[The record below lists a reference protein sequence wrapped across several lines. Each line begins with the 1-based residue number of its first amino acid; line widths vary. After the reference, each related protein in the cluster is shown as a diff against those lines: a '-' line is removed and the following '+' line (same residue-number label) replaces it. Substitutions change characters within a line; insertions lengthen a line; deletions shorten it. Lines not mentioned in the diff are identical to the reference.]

1 MSRSTIPEF
10 AILGHP
16 NEGKSSVVSTLAEDD
31 SVKISPTPGET
42 ITCRSFPVRIDE
54 QEIIR
59 FTDTPGFQRPRSVL
73 KWMEAYT
80 DSQEHQEKMVA
91 DFCKAHKNNPD
102 FRNECELFDPVVRGA
117 GIIFVVDGSKP
128 VRRNDRMEIEIL
140 RLTGCPRMAIINS
153 KGQDEEYLA
162 EWKNEFRKNFNAI
175 RVFNAHNATYAER
188 IGLLE
193 SLKAIDQ
200 DRQAILE
207 KVILAFQEDW
217 KNRSLRTA
225 DLICDLLARCL
236 SHRVEKTYAEAG
248 GEREAKKQLQTVYQ
262 KEIAAL
268 ENRTHDRI
276 RQLYKHNIFQLALP
290 PHSIVHE
297 DLFSTRTWQVLGLKP
312 AQLAAAA
319 AVGGG
324 LIGAKLDLVAAGL
337 GFGVFTAIGSA
348 VAAGSAY
355 LLGEQMAKAKVVG
368 INLGGYTVSVG
379 PHKSPNFPFILIDR
393 ALITYSHVINWAHG
407 RRDYPEANQDKKRHA
422 ESKEGYTTAWS
433 SGDKKICQTF
443 FKVIRSGDPWE
454 IDSRRRHMATFLSEK
469 MQAI

>member
-1 MSRSTIPEF
+1 MTRSTIPEF

-42 ITCRSFPVRIDE
+42 LTCRTFPVRIDD

-73 KWMEAYT
+73 KWMEAYAG
-80 DSQEHQEKMVA
+80 SQGPQDQLVA
-91 DFCKAHKNNPD
+91 EFYEAHKNNPD
-102 FRNECELFDPVVRGA
+102 FGNECELFAPVARGA

-140 RLTGCPRMAIINS
+140 RLTGCPRMALINS
-153 KGQDEEYLA
+153 KGQDEEYLE
-162 EWKNEFRKNFNAI
+162 EWKNEFRKNFNAV

-188 IGLLE
+188 IALLE

-200 DRQAILE
+200 DRQAILD
-207 KVILAFQEDW
+207 KVILAFREEW
-217 KNRSLRTA
+217 KNRSVRTA
-225 DLICDLLARCL
+225 DLICNLLANCL
-236 SHRVEKTYAEAG
+236 LHRVEKTYAEAG
-248 GEREAKKQLQTVYQ
+248 GEREAKRRLQTVYQ

-268 ENRTHDRI
+268 EKRTYDRI
-276 RQLYKHNIFQLALP
+276 RQLYKHNIFQLGLP
-290 PHSIVHE
+290 PQSIVHE

-324 LIGAKLDLVAAGL
+324 VIGAKLDLAAAGL
-337 GFGVFTAIGSA
+337 GFGIFTAIGSA

-355 LLGEQMAKAKVVG
+355 LLGEQMAKAKIVG

-379 PHKSPNFPFILIDR
+379 PNKSPNFPFILLDR
-393 ALITYSHVINWAHG
+393 ALITYSYAINWAHG
-407 RRDYPEANQDKKRHA
+407 RRDYPEAEQDKERHA
-422 ESKEGYTTAWS
+422 ERKEGYTAAWS

-443 FKVIRSGDPWE
+443 FKVIRSEDPWDME
-454 IDSRRRHMATFLSEK
+454 SRRSHMATFLLEK
-469 MQAI
+469 MQEI